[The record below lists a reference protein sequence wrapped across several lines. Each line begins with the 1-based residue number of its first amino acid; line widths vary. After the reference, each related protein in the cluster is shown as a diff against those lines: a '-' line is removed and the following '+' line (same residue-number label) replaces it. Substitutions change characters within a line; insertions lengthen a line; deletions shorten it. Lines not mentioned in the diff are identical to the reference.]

1 MEREL
6 AVVVD
11 YRMSRIGA
19 ALETHDHIR
28 LSSEHIGNFTFTLVA
43 PVGTHNCSDH
53 T

>member
-11 YRMSRIGA
+11 YRMSCIGA
-19 ALETHDHIR
+19 ALKTNDHVR
-28 LSSEHIGNFTFTLVA
+28 LGGKHIGNLTFALIA